1 MASGLLEQP
10 VISVGTVVGADQ
22 WKVRWMKTVIE
33 KCVIWN
39 YAHGSY
45 LEIESLEKAWG
56 PMKER
61 PIWKGIA
68 RLLAWHNR

>member
-10 VISVGTVVGADQ
+10 AISVGAVVGADQ

-45 LEIESLEKAWG
+45 LEIESLEKGLG
-56 PMKER
+56 PDEGKADLER
-61 PIWKGIA
+61 HRETAG
-68 RLLAWHNR
+68 LAQ

>member
-10 VISVGTVVGADQ
+10 AISVGTVVGADQ

-39 YAHGSY
+39 YAHGS
-45 LEIESLEKAWG
+45 
-56 PMKER
+56 
-61 PIWKGIA
+61 
-68 RLLAWHNR
+68 

>member
-1 MASGLLEQP
+1 MASGLLEQLA
-10 VISVGTVVGADQ
+10 ISVGTVVGADQ

-45 LEIESLEKAWG
+45 LEIESLEKGLG
-56 PMKER
+56 PDEG
-61 PIWKGIA
+61 KGRSGKA
-68 RLLAWHNR
+68 S